1 MAKMQL
7 IISHNVRDE
16 YTFHINAAAAL
27 PKVEIGI
34 VALSLHMS
42 SQCQS
47 TILFIEKTN
56 ERANFYLDMDL
67 QFHCSFLIIIR
78 VWLIEVLARKLLRH
92 NSTKILQSQI
102 QRSFLQAISAN
113 SHSFFSPPK
122 CAFFSAFHMVSPNY
136 FFVSTQA
143 IIDGRIIDE
152 VQKSVGLS
160 SKIGS
165 DPSNCKNHLLFS
177 APGNW

>member
-67 QFHCSFLIIIR
+67 QFHCSLFNYSTS
-78 VWLIEVLARKLLRH
+78 LAH
-92 NSTKILQSQI
+92 
-102 QRSFLQAISAN
+102 
-113 SHSFFSPPK
+113 
-122 CAFFSAFHMVSPNY
+122 
-136 FFVSTQA
+136 
-143 IIDGRIIDE
+143 
-152 VQKSVGLS
+152 
-160 SKIGS
+160 
-165 DPSNCKNHLLFS
+165 
-177 APGNW
+177 

>member
-16 YTFHINAAAAL
+16 YTFHINAAL

-67 QFHCSFLIIIR
+67 QFHCSFLIMIR

-113 SHSFFSPPK
+113 SHSFFSSPEM
-122 CAFFSAFHMVSPNY
+122 CIFFGIPY
-136 FFVSTQA
+136 GQ
-143 IIDGRIIDE
+143 
-152 VQKSVGLS
+152 
-160 SKIGS
+160 
-165 DPSNCKNHLLFS
+165 P
-177 APGNW
+177 

>member
-1 MAKMQL
+1 MNIHFTSML
-7 IISHNVRDE
+7 LLL
-16 YTFHINAAAAL
+16 L

-67 QFHCSFLIIIR
+67 QFHCCFLIIIR
-78 VWLIEVLARKLLRH
+78 LLLIEVLAWKLWQF
-92 NSTKILQSQI
+92 TILSI
-102 QRSFLQAISAN
+102 LPKYCKVKFRGHFCRPFPPIHIHFSA
-113 SHSFFSPPK
+113 PPK

-143 IIDGRIIDE
+143 IIGRIIDE